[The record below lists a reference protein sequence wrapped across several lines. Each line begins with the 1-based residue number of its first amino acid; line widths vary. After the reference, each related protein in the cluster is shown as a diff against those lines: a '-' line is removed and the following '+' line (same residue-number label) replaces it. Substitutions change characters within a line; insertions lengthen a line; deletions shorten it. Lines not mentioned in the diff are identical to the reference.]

1 MATRA
6 FRHHKFNLLINK
18 SPSEF
23 FKALEDL
30 RLTERSS
37 MIRDA
42 WAWRFILFATA
53 GTGLAAALLL
63 LYNVAAKLIGLPQ
76 WP

>member
-6 FRHHKFNLLINK
+6 VRHHRFNLLINRL
-18 SPSEF
+18 PSEF
-23 FKALEDL
+23 FKALDDL
-30 RLTERSS
+30 RLTERST

-42 WAWRFILFATA
+42 WAWRFILYATA
-53 GTGLAAALLL
+53 GTGFAAALLL
-63 LYNVAAKLIGLPQ
+63 LYNAAAKLIGWPQ